1 MSIPAANPGRPLT
14 PNLSTFARHIALELT
29 LPLAEILLEPLA
41 DLIAK
46 RLSAELSAEESSI
59 KDGAVC
65 AENGPLGQS
74 VAGPRLVDARMVAAT
89 LGVDVKSV
97 YRHSAPLGAVR
108 VGRRLRFDLD
118 RALRSWP
125 DGADDRCHSEKS
137 NPDDRLQ
144 RSGHR
149 PLAKIRLTTPTAGY
163 CRLGVGIGRNEVV
176 RVAAASSS
184 VFNEVNRVAEVG
196 KSRVECPQH
205 ASEGTPADVE
215 LPALHP

>member
-46 RLSAELSAEESSI
+46 RLSAELSAEGSSI

-118 RALRSWP
+118 RALRSWS

-137 NPDDRLQ
+137 QPPRSPVDKWSSSARQGTPDDT
-144 RSGHR
+144 H
-149 PLAKIRLTTPTAGY
+149 
-163 CRLGVGIGRNEVV
+163 CRLLPVGRG
-176 RVAAASSS
+176 
-184 VFNEVNRVAEVG
+184 NR
-196 KSRVECPQH
+196 
-205 ASEGTPADVE
+205 SE
-215 LPALHP
+215 